1 MVALVVGVSAVVIDI
16 SVVVGVIAVAVVSLV
31 YAF

>member
-1 MVALVVGVSAVVIDI
+1 MVALVVVSAVVIDI